1 MDTRRTTNASDTTDA
16 GGPDHGRRTAGRL
29 PIVLLVSGTIGWAAS
44 AQLVLERL
52 ALYADPDYVTTCDVS
67 PLISCGDVFQTA
79 QASLFG
85 FPNPLIGIV
94 AFAVVITTAMGLLAG
109 ARFARWYWLGL
120 QAGVTAGL
128 SFVAWLWF
136 QALFVIHI
144 LCLYCIA
151 VWAVMLVVFVAV
163 TAHTMSTGVLQ
174 VGPRARRVAAEW
186 SWVIALLLILAMAVS
201 VVVSFA
207 DAFTG

>member
-1 MDTRRTTNASDTTDA
+1 MNASDTTDA
-16 GGPDHGRRTAGRL
+16 GGPVHGRRIAVRL
-29 PIVLLVSGTIGWAAS
+29 PIVLLVSATIGWAAS

-67 PLISCGDVFQTA
+67 PLISCGDVFRTA
-79 QASLFG
+79 QASLLG

-151 VWAVMLVVFVAV
+151 VWAVMLVVFVGV
-163 TAHTMSTGVLQ
+163 TAHTMSTGVLP